1 MVILFLNS
9 KASIK
14 MDSISDNDLLSIF
27 KKSPLSRRSIRIRL
41 GQPPNKVVSAVI
53 YSARR
58 RGIIRKVNPI
68 EVGYGGHN
76 RPSYA
81 PITSLL

>member
-1 MVILFLNS
+1 MIILFLNS

-41 GQPPNKVVSAVI
+41 GQPPNKVVSTVI
-53 YSARR
+53 YSALR
-58 RGIIRKVNPI
+58 RGIIRKVNPN
-68 EVGYGGHN
+68 EVGYGGS
-76 RPSYA
+76 RRDCYA
-81 PITSLL
+81 PIR

>member
-1 MVILFLNS
+1 MIILFLNS
-9 KASIK
+9 KVSIK

-41 GQPPNKVVSAVI
+41 GQPPNKVVSTVI
-53 YSARR
+53 YSALS
-58 RGIIRKVNPI
+58 RGVIRKVHPI

-81 PITSLL
+81 AIR

>member
-1 MVILFLNS
+1 MNILFLNY

-27 KKSPLSRRSIRIRL
+27 GNSPLSRRSIRIRL
-41 GQPPNKVVSAVI
+41 GQLPNKVVSAVI
-53 YSARR
+53 HSGIS

-68 EVGYGGHN
+68 EVSYGGF
-76 RPSYA
+76 RRDCYA
-81 PITSLL
+81 PIR